1 VLKKILPILL
11 LLLSCSDVNDKLVEK
26 KYKLGDIEVTQYEI
40 SLITSAHDH
49 LDVTKDGK
57 TIERILKVNTG
68 AIDSVFL
75 VKDTLVVKTSR
86 WIVIYEKKDKAFN
99 YFIKIDS
106 APHIVEDTIYGY
118 PVTNNKRKVK

>member
-1 VLKKILPILL
+1 MKKILPVLL
-11 LLLSCSDVNDKLVEK
+11 LLLSCSDVDDKHVEK

-57 TIERILKVNTG
+57 TIARILKVNTG
-68 AIDSVFL
+68 EIDSVYL
-75 VKDTLVVKTSR
+75 LQDTLVIKTSR
-86 WIVIYEKKDKAFN
+86 WPVIYEKKDRAFN

-106 APHIVEDTIYGY
+106 APHIVEDTI
-118 PVTNNKRKVK
+118 